1 MLEALAAL
9 AKALLY
15 AGILS
20 GTGAVFT
27 EATLRGSPDTAHFL
41 AGVMRRGALLTIVA
55 CLAGALI
62 LILRLGGQFDKAT
75 LLAVFSSSSGA
86 AISLQ
91 LAGAALLLTIA
102 GSDSFARGIRL
113 SHAAL
118 VTSSFAFNGHAAAE
132 GLAGLVAFL
141 HVSVASWWVGS
152 LWLLRYACVRLDL
165 ADVAQLVRRFSAI
178 ATSLIGGLAIAG
190 LVLIRV
196 LVDFANDPWLL
207 PYGQILAVK
216 IGLVLVVLTLAG
228 YNKLRLTPRLI
239 AGDSAAAAALR
250 RMIGAELALIGAIL
264 IVTAILTTY
273 APTTTQ
279 QTVIENPSAASFRSI
294 SSAP

>member
-1 MLEALAAL
+1 MLDALAAL
-9 AKALLY
+9 AKTLLY

-20 GTGAVFT
+20 GAGAVFA

-41 AGVMRRGALLTIVA
+41 AGVIRRCALLTMVA
-55 CLAGALI
+55 CLAGDLL
-62 LILRLGGQFDKAT
+62 LILRLGGQFDEVT
-75 LLAVFSSSSGA
+75 LSAVFSSSSGA
-86 AISLQ
+86 ATSLQ
-91 LAGAALLLTIA
+91 LTGAVLLLTSA

-118 VTSSFAFNGHAAAE
+118 MTSSFAFNGHAAVI
-132 GLAGLVAFL
+132 GLADGLVAFL

-152 LWLLRYACVRLDL
+152 LWLLRHACGRL
-165 ADVAQLVRRFSAI
+165 AVVDVAQLVRRFSAI
-178 ATSLIGGLAIAG
+178 ATSLIGGLAITG

-228 YNKLRLTPRLI
+228 YNKLRLTPRLLV
-239 AGDSAAAAALR
+239 GDSTAAAALR

-264 IVTAILTTY
+264 VVTVILTTY
-273 APTTTQ
+273 
-279 QTVIENPSAASFRSI
+279 
-294 SSAP
+294 SSP